1 MWADAPFALVFY
13 VVAAV
18 LLVSSLAVVIFPN
31 IIHSALSLAL
41 SFLAVA
47 ALYILL
53 NAEFVAFV
61 QILIYAGA
69 VMVLLLFAVMLT
81 QRSSTQF
88 SNLPNMQAKWAAVAA
103 GLVFVGLA
111 GSFLQTRWPVQ
122 AQGLPAD
129 VTALLG
135 QLIFGQYVLAFEAA
149 SLLLLAAM
157 VGAIVVARE

>member
-1 MWADAPFALVFY
+1 MWADVPFALTFY
-13 VVAAV
+13 VVAAI
-18 LLVSSLAVVIFPN
+18 LLVSSLAVVLLPN
-31 IIHSALSLAL
+31 VIHSALSLAL

-47 ALYILL
+47 AIFVLL

-81 QRSSTQF
+81 RHSGSPL
-88 SNLPNMQAKWAAVAA
+88 SNLPNMQAKWAAVVA

-111 GSFLQTRWPVQ
+111 GSFVGTSWPVQ
-122 AQGLPAD
+122 AQALPAD
-129 VTALLG
+129 ITALLG
-135 QLIFGQYVLAFEAA
+135 QLIFGKYVLAFEAA

-157 VGAIVVARE
+157 VGAIVIARE